1 MVVNKLSFSVVKIAM
16 LSVIVALLGLSLG
29 CQVPFAPQPTGPVP
43 LEAVKVA
50 YVNGN
55 ALWTINWDGS
65 EPIQVASG
73 LQFQSFGCKPYY
85 ISPNGRLVAYQTTD
99 GQLWMAETRGSTH
112 RQLAQGAVKAVSWF
126 PDSRGLIYNLGD
138 DIYVHPLDET
148 MGPQVVA
155 SGAGRLFFPAWSYDS
170 RHIALLETI
179 DGGAFNVILLK
190 VESASAEGVHQRTLG
205 ATVASARGSGGVC
218 PDIVAW
224 SPDSTKVLVD
234 YGQPVFIF
242 YVAGGTPTQVSSSED
257 GLSHSWSPDSQRM
270 AFKEQDGSLWL
281 VNADGSG
288 QRPLVAE
295 AIGQLGWSPVGMHIA
310 YTTGGSPNDLWLV
323 NAGDSSR
330 GQLTAGD
337 SYHELSPMWTPDGG
351 RIVFRRTGPAGEEA
365 GLWSVAANGS
375 DLRQLSPAGA
385 VPEVFALR

>member
-1 MVVNKLSFSVVKIAM
+1 MNTLSFSAIRIAM
-16 LSVIVALLGLSLG
+16 LSVIIALLGLSLG
-29 CQVPFAPQPTGPVP
+29 CQVPFAPQPTGPAP

-50 YVNGN
+50 YLNGSE
-55 ALWTINWDGS
+55 LWTMNWDGS
-65 EPIQVASG
+65 EPIQVAAG

-85 ISPNGRLVAYQTTD
+85 ISPNGHLVAYQTTD
-99 GQLWMAETRGSTH
+99 GQVWMAETRGSTH
-112 RQLAQGAVKAVSWF
+112 QQVAQGAAKAVSWF

-138 DIYVHPLDET
+138 DIYVHPLDEA

-155 SGAGRLFFPAWSYDS
+155 GGAGRLFVPTWSYDS
-170 RHIALLETI
+170 RHIALLETSG
-179 DGGAFNVILLK
+179 GGAFNVILLK
-190 VESASAEGVHQRTLG
+190 VESASAEGVHQRALG
-205 ATVASARGSGGVC
+205 ATAPSSRGGAGVC

-257 GLSHSWSPDSQRM
+257 GLSHCWSPNSQSI
-270 AFKEQDGSLWL
+270 AFKERDGSLWL

-295 AIGQLGWSPVGMHIA
+295 AIGQLRWSPAGMNVA
-310 YTTGGSPNDLWLV
+310 YTTGGSPSDLWLV
-323 NAGDSSR
+323 NAADSSR
-330 GQLTAGD
+330 VQLTAGD
-337 SYHELSPMWTPDGG
+337 SYHELSPLWTPDGG

-365 GLWSVAANGS
+365 GLWSVAVDGS
-375 DLRQLSPAGA
+375 DLRQLSAAGNIA
-385 VPEVFALR
+385 EVFALR

>member
-1 MVVNKLSFSVVKIAM
+1 MNKLSFSAIRITT
-16 LSVIVALLGLSLG
+16 LSVIIALLGLSLG
-29 CQVPFAPQPTGPVP
+29 CQVPFAPQPTGPMP

-50 YVNGN
+50 YLNGN
-55 ALWTINWDGS
+55 ELWTMNWDGS
-65 EPIQVASG
+65 APMQVATG

-85 ISPNGRLVAYQTTD
+85 ISPNGRLVAYQTSE
-99 GQLWMAETRGSTH
+99 GQLWMAETRGPTH
-112 RQLAQGAVKAVSWF
+112 RQLAHGAVKAVAWF
-126 PDSRGLIYNLGD
+126 PDSQGLIYNLGD
-138 DIYVHPLDET
+138 DIYVHPLDEAT
-148 MGPQVVA
+148 GPQSIA
-155 SGAGRLFFPAWSYDS
+155 GGAGKLFFPAWSYDS
-170 RHIALLETI
+170 RHIALLETTG
-179 DGGAFNVILLK
+179 GGAFNVILLK
-190 VESASAEGVHQRTLG
+190 VESASAEGIHQRTLG
-205 ATVASARGSGGVC
+205 ATAASSRGSVGVC

-257 GLSHSWSPDSQRM
+257 GLSHCWSPDSQSI

-295 AIGQLGWSPVGMHIA
+295 AIRQLRWSPVGMQVG

-323 NAGDSSR
+323 NAGDGNR
-330 GQLTAGD
+330 LQLTAND
-337 SYHELSPMWTPDGG
+337 SYDELSPMWTPDGG

-365 GLWSVAANGS
+365 GLWSVAVDGS
-375 DLRQLSPAGA
+375 DLRQLSTTGNVA
-385 VPEVFALR
+385 EVFALR